1 LHTSF
6 ILDQVSV
13 AGRMYEVD
21 ADQMTNLFSVGGTLT
36 VKIDPVLEYKW
47 FLE

>member
-1 LHTSF
+1 LHTSV
-6 ILDQVSV
+6 ILDQILV

-21 ADQMTNLFSVGGTLT
+21 ADQMANLFSVGGTLT
-36 VKIDPVLEYKW
+36 AKIDPVPEYKW